1 MSPIAKFK
9 IFLPIILLIIVE
21 VLIITKVSSS
31 LHEKSMR
38 EDRVEHA
45 VRTIEQYKELRQY
58 YSKNIISK
66 VLKYSDLKVDSN
78 HKHILDTIPLPA
90 TFIHDISENI
100 TKNVKGMQFKLYSDY
115 PFPNRENRVLDAF
128 EKKSISYFRD
138 SGALEPIIS
147 DDIIDGVEVVRVAI
161 GDVMNDM
168 SCVNC
173 HNTRHDSSKKDWKLG
188 DVRGVLEVI
197 IPVQEQRKRY
207 DIIIGYINITLLVSG
222 LLLVI
227 LIYIVVSYFTN
238 LEKKRQEELKEKQ
251 YKLNETVKSFG
262 QNVIASKTDL
272 NGFITYAS
280 KAFCDISGYS
290 EKELM
295 GRSHNIV
302 RHPDMPKEF
311 YEDMWKSIKEGQAW
325 EGDIKN
331 KNKAGEFYWVRST
344 ILPDYDYNRRLVG
357 YSSIRHDITAQK
369 VKEEFF
375 SNMSHEIRTPLNAI
389 LGFLNILNKQV
400 VDKKHLEYLRHIGT
414 SSKQLL
420 NLINDILDL
429 AKIKTGEFTVEA
441 HEFNAYV
448 ELQEY
453 SQQFEGLLSEKEIVF
468 QTHISND
475 LKGVFIGDWF
485 RISQIILNLLSN
497 AIKFTP
503 DGGTITLDI
512 DYKEGDFFIVV
523 KDTGIGM
530 PIDVQDKIFKPFVQ
544 ADGSTTRK
552 YGGTGLGL
560 SITQKLI
567 ELMNGKL
574 TLESEEGKGSTF
586 TVKIPLQK
594 MPSYVIIKAK
604 IDEAEK
610 VKKTLRGKV
619 LVAEDNKTNQMLIE
633 LLLEEIGVEC
643 DIVNDGKEALDMYD
657 PKIHQLILMDE
668 NMPNMNGITS
678 MHHIREKHGDRCG
691 PIIALTA
698 NVMEGDRER
707 FLKEG
712 MDEYLSK
719 PIDETQLYDML
730 KKFLKD

>member
-1 MSPIAKFK
+1 MSPIVEFK
-9 IFLPIILLIIVE
+9 IFLPIIFLIIVE
-21 VLIITKVSSS
+21 ILVITGISSS

-38 EDRVEHA
+38 ENTVDYA
-45 VRTIEQYKELRQY
+45 IRTIEQYKEIRQY

-66 VLKYSDLKVDSN
+66 VRKYSDIKVDSK
-78 HKHILDTIPLPA
+78 HKNISNTIPLPA
-90 TFIHDISENI
+90 TFIHDLSENI
-100 TKNVKGMQFKLYSDY
+100 TKNFKGMQLKLYSDY
-115 PFPNRENRVLDAF
+115 SYPNREGRVLDEF
-128 EKKSISYFRD
+128 EKKSISNFRD
-138 SGALEPIIS
+138 HGAQEPIIS
-147 DDIIDGVEVVRVAI
+147 NDIINGVEVVRVAI
-161 GDVMNDM
+161 GDVFNDI

-173 HNTRHDSSKKDWKLG
+173 HNTRFDSPKKDWKLG

-207 DIIIGYINITLLVSG
+207 DTITDYINLTLIISG
-222 LLLVI
+222 FLLVI
-227 LIYIVVSYFTN
+227 LIFIVVTYFTN
-238 LEKKRQEELKEKQ
+238 LEKKRLEQLKEKQ
-251 YKLNETVKSFG
+251 YKLNKSVKSFG
-262 QNVIASKTDL
+262 QNVIASNTDL

-290 EKELM
+290 EEELM
-295 GRSHNIV
+295 GRSHNLI
-302 RHPDMPKEF
+302 RHPDMPQELYKE
-311 YEDMWKSIKEGQAW
+311 MWKSIKSGETW

-344 ILPDYDYNRRLVG
+344 IFPDYNYNKKLIG

-369 VKEEFF
+369 AKEEFF
-375 SNMSHEIRTPLNAI
+375 SNMSHELRTPLNAI
-389 LGFLNILNKQV
+389 LGFLNILNKQIS
-400 VDKKHLEYLRHIGT
+400 DKKHLEYLRHVGT

-429 AKIKTGEFTVEA
+429 AKIKTGEFTVDA
-441 HEFNAYV
+441 HEFNAYE
-448 ELQEY
+448 ELKDY
-453 SQQFEGLLSEKEIVF
+453 AQQFEGMLIDKNISLKS
-468 QTHISND
+468 HISHD
-475 LKGVFIGDWF
+475 LKGVFIGDLF

-503 DGGTITLDI
+503 DGGTISLYI
-512 DYKEGDFFIVV
+512 DYKEEKFSIVV
-523 KDTGIGM
+523 QDTGIGM
-530 PIDVQDKIFKPFVQ
+530 SPDVQDKIFKPFVQ

-574 TLESEEGKGSTF
+574 ILESQEGKGSTF
-586 TVKIPLQK
+586 KVKIPMQK
-594 MPSYVIIKAK
+594 ISSDIIIKAK
-604 IDEAEK
+604 IDEFEIENK
-610 VKKTLRGKV
+610 ILSGKV

-643 DIVNDGKEALDMYD
+643 DIADDGEQALVMYD
-657 PKIHQLILMDE
+657 PDVHQLILMDE

-678 MHHIREKHGDRCG
+678 MHRIREKHGDRCG

-719 PIDETQLYDML
+719 PIDEAELYRIL

>member
-1 MSPIAKFK
+1 MK
-9 IFLPIILLIIVE
+9 IFLPIILLTILE

-31 LHEKSMR
+31 LHKNSIR
-38 EDRVEHA
+38 EDTIEYA
-45 VRTIEQYKELRQY
+45 LRTIEQYKEIRQY
-58 YSKNIISK
+58 YSNNIISK

-78 HKHILDTIPLPA
+78 HKNTSNTIPLPA
-90 TFIHDISENI
+90 TFIHDLSENI
-100 TKNVKGMQFKLYSDY
+100 TKNIDGIQIKLYSDY
-115 PFPNRENRVLDAF
+115 SFANRENKLLDTF
-128 EKKSISYFRD
+128 GKKSISYFRKH
-138 SGALEPIIS
+138 GTQEPLIS
-147 DDIIDGVEVVRVAI
+147 DDIVDGVEVVRVAI
-161 GDVMNDM
+161 GDVMNDI

-173 HNTRHDSSKKDWKLG
+173 HNTRLDTPKKDWKLG
-188 DVRGVLEVI
+188 DIRGVIEVI
-197 IPVQEQRKRY
+197 IPVQEQGERY
-207 DIIIGYINITLLVSG
+207 DILTGYIDIMLLVSG
-222 LLLVI
+222 LLLAI
-227 LIYIVVSYFTN
+227 LIYLIVSYFTN
-238 LEKKRQEELKEKQ
+238 SEKKRQEDLKEKQ
-251 YKLNETVKSFG
+251 YKLNKTVRSFG
-262 QNVIASKTDL
+262 QNVIASNTDL
-272 NGFITYAS
+272 YGFITYVS

-290 EKELM
+290 EKELI

-302 RHPDMPKEF
+302 RHPDMPKEL
-311 YEDMWKSIKEGQAW
+311 YKDMWKSIKNGQPW

-344 ILPDYDYNRRLVG
+344 LLPDYDYNRRLVG

-375 SNMSHEIRTPLNAI
+375 SNMSHELRTPLNAI
-389 LGFLNILNKQV
+389 LGFSNILNKQIS
-400 VDKKHLEYLRHIGT
+400 DKKHREYLGHIDT

-429 AKIKTGEFTVEA
+429 SKIKTGEFTIEP
-441 HEFNAYV
+441 HEFNAYD
-448 ELQEY
+448 ELQGY
-453 SQQFEGLLSEKEIVF
+453 SKQFECLLSEKEISF
-468 QTHISND
+468 QTYISNN
-475 LKGVFIGDWF
+475 LKGIFVGDWF

-503 DGGTITLDI
+503 EGGTITLDI
-512 DYKEGDFFIVV
+512 EYIDENFSIVV

-530 PIDVQDKIFKPFVQ
+530 PMDVQDKIFKPFVQ

-567 ELMNGKL
+567 ELMNGEL
-574 TLESEEGKGSTF
+574 TLDSKEGKGSIF
-586 TVKIPLQK
+586 TVRIPL
-594 MPSYVIIKAK
+594 
-604 IDEAEK
+604 
-610 VKKTLRGKV
+610 KKTSSNTIEILKADADEVCRRNLRGKV
-619 LVAEDNKTNQMLIE
+619 LVAEDNKTNQILIE

-643 DIVNDGKEALDMYD
+643 DIVGDGEKALQMYD
-657 PKIHQLILMDE
+657 PDIHKLILMDE

-678 MHHIREKHGDRCG
+678 MHIIKETHGTRCG

-719 PIDETQLYDML
+719 PINETQLYDML